1 MYTYGGRYGICLLGG
16 GVVWAGSDLGINWF
30 CVVQFA
36 LGELYNAK
44 QCISAIRGFSG

>member
-1 MYTYGGRYGICLLGG
+1 MGEAWYLLVTRGAC
-16 GVVWAGSDLGINWF
+16 AGSDLGINWF

>member
-1 MYTYGGRYGICLLGG
+1 MWREVWYLFVREG
-16 GVVWAGSDLGINWF
+16 VWAGSDLGINWF

>member
-1 MYTYGGRYGICLLGG
+1 MYTYGEGMVFVCWGG
-16 GVVWAGSDLGINWF
+16 VWAGSDLGINWF

-36 LGELYNAK
+36 LDELYNAK